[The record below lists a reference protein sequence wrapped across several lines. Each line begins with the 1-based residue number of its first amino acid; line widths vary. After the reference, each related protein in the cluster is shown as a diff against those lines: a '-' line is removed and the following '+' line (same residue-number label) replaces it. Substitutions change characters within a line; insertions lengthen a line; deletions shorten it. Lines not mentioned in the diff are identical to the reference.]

1 MVAPSLR
8 FASVA
13 AQDSVPGGRLLGTI
27 PFSASDAPPL
37 NRLLGAG
44 LDARLFTDLS
54 PVERDDPTTPNDR
67 FFVCTSRDAAGQEPH
82 HGGHRHERKSRIL
95 RSRDSYW
102 AVSSVLYARGA
113 LPPPPPPHALV
124 RRPAYALRA

>member
-1 MVAPSLR
+1 MLCPRIRFGDRILQSTISPVDRFELRSRRDFLRASLAVVVAPSLR

-44 LDARLFTDLS
+44 LDARLFTGLS
-54 PVERDDPTTPNDR
+54 PVERDHPTTPNDR
-67 FFVCTSRDAAGQEPH
+67 F
-82 HGGHRHERKSRIL
+82 
-95 RSRDSYW
+95 
-102 AVSSVLYARGA
+102 
-113 LPPPPPPHALV
+113 
-124 RRPAYALRA
+124 